1 MLTDGSPDRSGEI
14 CDEYARKDRRVR
26 VFHKENGGV
35 TEARSLGV
43 NKCKQGGYIFFV
55 DADDDIPNY
64 ALQTLIE
71 AASDQY
77 DIVVGRCDGDK
88 YLKEELSVEEF
99 RYHAITGTYFPSAP
113 WAKLIKKTL
122 FNGDIL
128 NIPRKIVKGED
139 MLMNIRLAFANTKK
153 VRLVSSNIYHYR
165 YNPESCVHTF
175 KNSLEYEELYDK
187 WRELSIPIEERSN
200 YIEACILSKLNG
212 LSLLANQSCKNVW
225 YNTSYYKS
233 LIQDIRIYHINVPV
247 LTRIKLST
255 KSTILMQTVILWE
268 RIYQKVKRII
278 YGK

>member
-1 MLTDGSPDRSGEI
+1 M
-14 CDEYARKDRRVR
+14 
-26 VFHKENGGV
+26 
-35 TEARSLGV
+35 
-43 NKCKQGGYIFFV
+43 
-55 DADDDIPNY
+55 
-64 ALQTLIE
+64 
-71 AASDQY
+71 
-77 DIVVGRCDGDK
+77 
-88 YLKEELSVEEF
+88 SVEEF

-200 YIEACILSKLNG
+200 YINSPLR
-212 LSLLANQSCKNVW
+212 
-225 YNTSYYKS
+225 
-233 LIQDIRIYHINVPV
+233 IQHI
-247 LTRIKLST
+247 
-255 KSTILMQTVILWE
+255 
-268 RIYQKVKRII
+268 
-278 YGK
+278 G